1 MPEAEMNPRASLCPF
16 LEPHDPQILSA
27 LLGIV
32 HAAILPVVAYRV
44 IASAVFVAV
53 ILSSLEIID
62 QEVGIPNLDMMG
74 KEGSNC
80 KDSKDMATDDTKIAT
95 LKNLNITLTTLEAK
109 LRQKIFR
116 VITMYC
122 VKMLMVLLLTYGAI
136 MLVLVSIIGD
146 MAYHD
151 FRIDQGADKPPSG
164 MGAIPRRS
172 YQTCPQI
179 YAHVS
184 ILIDEGI
191 TIVKSHIGDSVYLR
205 PASNPPVMLDA
216 KMWKPKIKLYSLAFD
231 HGDVYLPLAQL
242 ACGHAAMYPVEF
254 SVARGPS
261 PGYSFIYG
269 AGVLLLAFA
278 AMLLINGREC
288 RYYSGSLKLHMCG
301 EIWKMMGMDPSLT
314 KEAFEVRES
323 EWEIQQIYEASL

>member
-32 HAAILPVVAYRV
+32 HAAI
-44 IASAVFVAV
+44 
-53 ILSSLEIID
+53 
-62 QEVGIPNLDMMG
+62 
-74 KEGSNC
+74 NC

-151 FRIDQGADKPPSG
+151 FRIDQGADNPLLG
-164 MGAIPRRS
+164 WGLYLDAAIKHALKYWLCHAFLYAAFVIHIRS
-172 YQTCPQI
+172 KI